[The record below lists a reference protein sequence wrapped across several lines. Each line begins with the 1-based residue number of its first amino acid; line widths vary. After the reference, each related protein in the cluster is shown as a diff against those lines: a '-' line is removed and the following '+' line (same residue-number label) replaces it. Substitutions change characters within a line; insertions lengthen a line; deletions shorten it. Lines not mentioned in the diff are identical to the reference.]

1 LKLIQQVFTKE
12 NILCRRRLVHLPESF
27 ANAFFFVEEL
37 EKPMKYIVE
46 VLQIK
51 ESDFCFEILL
61 IFIHQ

>member
-1 LKLIQQVFTKE
+1 
-12 NILCRRRLVHLPESF
+12 LPKPF

-37 EKPMKYIVE
+37 EKQMKYIVE